1 MVGGKEWRYPDVVIK
16 PDYRNK
22 VLNINHHSYPL
33 FDKQNFYSDKLL
45 QYRNFDKDGINE
57 FYDFF
62 KDELNVIIKERLY
75 QIISYNQ
82 SGLKWI
88 NQEEG

>member
-1 MVGGKEWRYPDVVIK
+1 MVGGKEWRYSDVVIK
-16 PDYRNK
+16 PDYRSK

-45 QYRNFDKDGINE
+45 HYRNFDKDGINE